1 MKSWIMDWQLNLR
14 LHICLMLWANVY
26 AFMLQFLFVWS
37 RMMSTAPDSWSVSQ
51 EKPGKTITFNH
62 VMFGKN
68 KNELTSNLKNTHTHF
83 TRVWEGEKM
92 GNWNYVNGIPE
103 FLFNWIWD
111 EIRKCTLFPVCEL
124 LTYLLYVFALP
135 QQFINNLLI
144 NLKL

>member
-14 LHICLMLWANVY
+14 LHICLMLWASVY

-37 RMMSTAPDSWSVSQ
+37 RMMLVGQPR
-51 EKPGKTITFNH
+51 KTRQNNNIQPRN
-62 VMFGKN
+62 VREN

-83 TRVWEGEKM
+83 TPVWEGEKM